1 MSVDERIYTVP
12 LGKAWIG
19 KRWKRAENAIS
30 VLRRFANRHMKPTEL
45 IIEQA
50 VNEAIWARG
59 IMNPP
64 RKIRVRMQKDSDGVV
79 TVRLAETG
87 EME

>member
-19 KRWKRAENAIS
+19 KRWKRAEIAVS
-30 VLRRFANRHMKPTEL
+30 VLRRFADRHMKPTEL
-45 IIEQA
+45 IIDQS

-59 IMNPP
+59 IQKPP
-64 RKIRVRMQKDSDGVV
+64 RKIKVRMEKDGDGVV
-79 TVRLAETG
+79 TIYLAEG
-87 EME
+87 AELE